1 MRDQFL
7 ESQANLFLSITQDAY
22 GLSEFY
28 EVSSPRFGDLLRK
41 PTTIGRPFV
50 NTEAK
55 IVDEE
60 GRIVPRNTR
69 GELYLRGPGIFK
81 EYLGQPELT
90 QKAKTADGWLKTGS
104 VFS

>member
-1 MRDQFL
+1 MFL
-7 ESQANLFLSITQDAY
+7 LILQDVY

-28 EVSSPRFGDLLRK
+28 EASSSKFGDMLSK
-41 PTTIGRPFV
+41 PMTIGRPFV

-60 GRIVPRNTR
+60 DRIVPRNTR
-69 GELYLRGPGIFK
+69 GELYLRGPGVFT

-90 QKAKTADGWLKTGS
+90 KRAKTADGWLKTGS
-104 VFS
+104 VFSSVSQS